1 MAQNTVAAADQIEGV
16 EVRISPVLEREY
28 KRRNVFPALRL
39 EQALRI
45 VNGATGVY
53 VMAVNE
59 AERLLDDARA
69 MQLDREL
76 PRGLP
81 LAYGC
86 LARKLATELQ
96 RAERRGLWDDP
107 GIDVVKRRLDESPA
121 RFGIGDACLY
131 FGHDDEYGREA
142 KIIEG
147 YRLYSVRAG
156 DGPYV
161 KETGQRISYMYGYVI
176 QLKGD
181 EHPFFCRPFNLT
193 RDDCQPSYLCL
204 AAGGQGV
211 TPALASQHARA

>member
-1 MAQNTVAAADQIEGV
+1 MPKASYHDDAGEGV

-39 EQALRI
+39 DHALRI

-53 VMAVNE
+53 VVAIDE
-59 AERLLDDARA
+59 AQKMLDDARA

-81 LAYGC
+81 MAYGC
-86 LARKLATELQ
+86 LARNLATELQ

-107 GIDVVKRRLDESPA
+107 GIEEVKRRLDGSTA
-121 RFGIGDACLY
+121 RFAVGDECLY
-131 FGHDDEYGREA
+131 FDNEDEYGREA

-147 YRLYSVRAG
+147 YRLYSVRAD

-161 KETGQRISYMYGYVI
+161 KATGQRISYMYGYVI
-176 QLKGD
+176 QLKGH
-181 EHPFFCRPFNLT
+181 EHTFFCRPFNLT
-193 RDDCQPSYLCL
+193 RDDCQPSYLYL
-204 AAGGQGV
+204 VSNAAGQAAPVSFGRIHG
-211 TPALASQHARA
+211 